1 MDSTIPATV
10 PPTPGAPVPPA
21 QRDAPLSLEAGQRAR
36 QAITGAG
43 AAVIG
48 TAFVFSFGN
57 TTELGLAMGLPLW
70 LALALAPAVD
80 LTVLALIWGI
90 RYASLSGIHG
100 GRLWPARLLLVAA
113 GMTTWALNTAA
124 AWSARDLGRVALDS
138 IAPALLIT
146 WAEVGPWFLRLFVEI
161 REREVAAAV
170 PPAVAAPVPPAP
182 LVVSRS
188 RPAGHSRRGPGRAG
202 RSASDKIRTWVLA
215 ERAEGRSPSAAEAA
229 RRFGADPSLG
239 RRIVREL
246 AATNGHA
253 NSAGGAS

>member
-10 PPTPGAPVPPA
+10 PPPTGDPVPPA
-21 QRDAPLSLEAGQRAR
+21 ERDGPLSPEAGQRAR
-36 QAITGAG
+36 QTITGAG

-48 TAFVFSFGN
+48 AAFVFSFGN
-57 TTELGLAMGLPLW
+57 TTELGLTMGLPLW

-90 RYASLSGIHG
+90 RYASLSGIAG
-100 GRLWPARLLLVAA
+100 ARLWPARLLLVAA
-113 GMTTWALNTAA
+113 GVTTWALNTAA
-124 AWSARDLGRVALDS
+124 AWSARDFGKVALDS
-138 IAPALLIT
+138 IAPALLVM

-161 REREVAAAV
+161 RQRETAAAI
-170 PPAVAAPVPPAP
+170 PAPVPPTPAAA
-182 LVVSRS
+182 SRS
-188 RPAGHSRRGPGRAG
+188 RPASPSRRKTPRGA
-202 RSASDKIRTWVLA
+202 RSQSDKIRAFVLA
-215 ERAEGRSPSAAEAA
+215 ERAGGRNPSAGEAA

-253 NSAGGAS
+253 TEGGAS

>member
-10 PPTPGAPVPPA
+10 PPMAGDPVPPA
-21 QRDAPLSLEAGQRAR
+21 ERDGPLSPEAGQRAR
-36 QAITGAG
+36 QAISGAG

-57 TTELGLAMGLPLW
+57 TTELGLEMGLPLW

-90 RYASLSGIHG
+90 RYASLSGIQG
-100 GRLWPARLLLVAA
+100 ARLWPARLLLVAA
-113 GMTTWALNTAA
+113 GVTTWGLNTAA
-124 AWSARDLGRVALDS
+124 AWSTRDFGRVALDS
-138 IAPALLIT
+138 IAPALLVT

-161 REREVAAAV
+161 RQREMAAAV
-170 PPAVAAPVPPAP
+170 PAAVAGPVLPAAAG
-182 LVVSRS
+182 VSRS
-188 RPAGHSRRGPGRAG
+188 RPARQSRRGAG
-202 RSASDKIRTWVLA
+202 RSQSDKIRAFVLA
-215 ERAEGRSPSAAEAA
+215 ERAEGRDPTAAEAA

-239 RRIVREL
+239 RRIVRGL

-253 NSAGGAS
+253 STGGSA

>member
-10 PPTPGAPVPPA
+10 PPTTGDPVPPA
-21 QRDAPLSLEAGQRAR
+21 ERDGPLSLEAGQRAR
-36 QAITGAG
+36 RTITGAG

-57 TTELGLAMGLPLW
+57 TTELGLVMGLPLW

-90 RYASLSGIHG
+90 RYASLSGIAG
-100 GRLWPARLLLVAA
+100 ARLWPARLLLVAA
-113 GMTTWALNTAA
+113 GVTTWGLNTAA
-124 AWSARDLGRVALDS
+124 AWAVRDFGKVALDS

-161 REREVAAAV
+161 RQREVAAAAV
-170 PPAVAAPVPPAP
+170 PAPVPPAHAA
-182 LVVSRS
+182 VSRS
-188 RPAGHSRRGPGRAG
+188 RPAGSSRRKAP
-202 RSASDKIRTWVLA
+202 RSASDKIRAWVLA

-239 RRIVREL
+239 RRVVREL
-246 AATNGHA
+246 APTNGHA
-253 NSAGGAS
+253 TPGGTA